1 MKAQMHSMAF
11 LLHKKKQ
18 QIKNQKFLKITIQL
32 KKVTKIL
39 FRNLLDIKILT
50 LMLMEKKDTQ

>member
-11 LLHKKKQ
+11 LLHKKKTT
-18 QIKNQKFLKITIQL
+18 KNQKFLKITIQL